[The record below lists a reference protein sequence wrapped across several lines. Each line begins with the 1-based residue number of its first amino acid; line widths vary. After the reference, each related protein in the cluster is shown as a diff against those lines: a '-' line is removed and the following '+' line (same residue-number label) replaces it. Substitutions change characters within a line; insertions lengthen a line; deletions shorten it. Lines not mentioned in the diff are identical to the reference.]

1 MDRIQRNTAQ
11 IKISTKHSLCVPCV
25 IHFGHGSTKPMGP
38 KSRPLYPVPS
48 HQGHGVSQESTKNRT
63 ELRSFLD
70 ICCYSFPKLWREIQ
84 AAKQLSAF

>member
-11 IKISTKHSLCVPCV
+11 IKISTKHSLCAPFV
-25 IHFGHGSTKPMGP
+25 IHFGHGSTKQS
-38 KSRPLYPVPS
+38 KLLYPVPS

-70 ICCYSFPKLWREIQ
+70 ICSYFFPKLWREIQ